1 MRGELIMS
9 TVNELIEE
17 IRAGRMPVEEA
28 APKIAELVASATAR
42 NAAEVEGLSR
52 MDVTFM
58 RMAGSL
64 DEADDTDT
72 FIDVEAAHTMGHL
85 TDEQYAV
92 IRRAV
97 VGGAR

>member
-9 TVNELIEE
+9 SVNELIDE
-17 IRAGRMPVEEA
+17 IRAGRMSVEDA
-28 APKIAELVASATAR
+28 APKIAELVASATTR
-42 NAAEVEGLSR
+42 NAAEVEGMSR
-52 MDVTFM
+52 MDVIFM

-72 FIDVEAAHTMGHL
+72 FVDVEAAHTLGHL
-85 TDEQYAV
+85 TAEQYAV
-92 IRRAV
+92 IRWAV